1 MVIDGFGELVEI
13 GRGGLGVVY
22 SAIDATGGRVAI
34 KVLTESLEDGAAF
47 GRLQREV
54 GAMAQLRGHPNVVHV
69 YRADRLPTGQPYL
82 VMELAEAGSLRDLLK
97 RNPGGLPTGDVAR
110 WGSEI
115 AEALT
120 AAHQIGIIHRDVK
133 PDNAFLTKY
142 GHIKLGD
149 FGVALLAWD
158 PLFANRTMA
167 EASSMTIAHGAPEQ
181 FDETQPVGPPA
192 DIYALGSTLYELSE
206 GTPPFGKGA
215 LRELFTVAERKRNG
229 PANLTFRNTPVQLAR
244 YIQQC
249 LDPNPAARPSADNL
263 VDHLANLTGNTDR
276 TITRNTI
283 TPPPP
288 TTPLP
293 FTTNPPSQPPPV
305 PVPAPAV
312 FAGGPPGYI
321 TNPPTQPQVIY
332 VTQGPGA
339 PPPKSRG
346 AGMLLGAL
354 IALTVALAGAAIFFA
369 TRTTTDAS
377 TSATTTAESRQPT
390 TVAASTVATTV
401 AIETTVATTLPLGT
415 STAPTVAPTLTPA
428 PTSAATAAIVD
439 PAPATDPPPP
449 TEPPRIAGDL
459 GLATPMSQ
467 PACDGNYITVVSSIP
482 AAQVAAILQ
491 TYPDAAYLRT
501 ETTCPSLSAR
511 FASGTHAG
519 EQIYIVYYG
528 PYSQADACAN
538 RALGPSDAYAKR
550 LDTTSPPGH
559 AVAC

>member
-69 YRADRLPTGQPYL
+69 YRADRLPSGQPYL

-97 RNPGGLPTGDVAR
+97 RNPGGLPTNDVAR
-110 WGSEI
+110 WGTEL
-115 AEALT
+115 AQALT

-142 GHIKLGD
+142 GYIKLGD

-192 DIYALGSTLYELSE
+192 DVYALGSTLYELSE
-206 GTPPFGKGA
+206 GNPPFGKGA

-229 PANLTFRNTPVQLAR
+229 PANLTFRDTPVQLAR
-244 YIQQC
+244 HIQQC
-249 LDPNPAARPSADNL
+249 LDPNPAARPTADNL
-263 VDHLANLTGNTDR
+263 VDHLANLSGNTDR

-288 TTPLP
+288 PTAPSP
-293 FTTNPPSQPPPV
+293 YITNPPSQLPPIPV
-305 PVPAPAV
+305 AIPAIQTATPQA
-312 FAGGPPGYI
+312 YI

-346 AGMLLGAL
+346 AGMLVGAL

-369 TRTTTDAS
+369 TRKTTDAS
-377 TSATTTAESRQPT
+377 TSATTTAASGEPT
-390 TVAASTVATTV
+390 TLSPNSTVSPTTAV
-401 AIETTVATTLPLGT
+401 ETTVATTLT
-415 STAPTVAPTLTPA
+415 VATTTASVASAAPTT
-428 PTSAATAAIVD
+428 ATTVVIID
-439 PAPATDPPPP
+439 PVPTDPPPP
-449 TEPPRIAGDL
+449 TEAPRIAGDL

-467 PACDGNYITVVSSIP
+467 PECDGHYITVVSSIP
-482 AAQVAAILQ
+482 AEQVASILQ

-511 FASGTHAG
+511 FAGGTHAG

-528 PYSQADACAN
+528 PYSQTEACAN
-538 RALGPSDAYAKR
+538 RVLGPSDAYAKR